1 MATTVGAG
9 RPVLVVVGMWSY
21 AGYVIVQVLGT
32 ATITAADRPAI
43 RLERKAREVLCVLA
57 VRAPAAVALDELA
70 RLLWDDPPPSAVKT
84 IRAHLSRIRA
94 ALSGADI
101 ERVGRDGYR
110 LAIEPSLLDV
120 GVVAAARG
128 RARRLLA
135 DGRPDNAALVLA
147 EARAL
152 WRGDPELPD
161 TVAAAALAQGWRQE
175 RRLLVLEHL
184 ACLVAGTE
192 PALAL
197 AELEQ
202 LTAADPLDEPLWVQ
216 YIRALHRVGRQA
228 EALQAAAT
236 ARAALVEVGLDP
248 GSALREAQAAVLA
261 TAPVGSAADRPPST
275 RLPGARLP
283 GWVDGGRSAATTTSP
298 ISVHYATGDNGST
311 AYTRFFEGGP
321 TLVVLNPAM
330 ITIDGLLDEP
340 HARSALACLGEC
352 ASVVCLD
359 RHGIGLSDPLDER
372 RSPLDQWVADVRQ
385 VLDALAVDQAD
396 LFANFDTG
404 LIALEFAARYPD
416 RVRSLVLAQCYA
428 TYIRS
433 ADYPF
438 GRDETTTES
447 MIRDSVTP
455 SVPAEAIDTV
465 AQAAPSVAPDDG
477 FRRWWNRIG
486 QRAASP
492 TVATT
497 IRTVATR
504 TDLRHRLST
513 VKAPTLVLHRRSC
526 VNVDIGHARYLA
538 EHLPN
543 ARLQTIPGTDA
554 LWFTDTNELVTQTRE
569 FLAE

>member
-1 MATTVGAG
+1 
-9 RPVLVVVGMWSY
+9 MWSY
-21 AGYVIVQVLGT
+21 PGYVIVQVLGT
-32 ATITAADRPAI
+32 ASITVADRPAI
-43 RLERKAREVLCVLA
+43 RLERKAREALSILA
-57 VRAPAAVALDELA
+57 VRAPAAVGMDELA

-120 GVVAAARG
+120 GVVAAART

-175 RRLLVLEHL
+175 RRLLVHEHL
-184 ACLVAGTE
+184 ACVVAGTE
-192 PALAL
+192 PALAI

-202 LTAADPLDEPLWVQ
+202 LTAADPLDEPMWVQ
-216 YIRALHRVGRQA
+216 YIRALHRAGRQA
-228 EALQAAAT
+228 EALQAAAS

-248 GSALREAQAAVLA
+248 GSALRDAQAAVLA
-261 TAPVGSAADRPPST
+261 EGPVGSGAARPPST
-275 RLPGARLP
+275 R
-283 GWVDGGRSAATTTSP
+283 SP
-298 ISVHYATGDNGST
+298 APPITVAVQYATGDNGTT
-311 AYTRFFEGGP
+311 AYTRLSDRGAD
-321 TLVVLNPAM
+321 LVVLNPAM

-340 HARSALACLGEC
+340 HARAALDRLGEQ
-352 ASVVCLD
+352 ATVICLD

-372 RSPLDQWVADVRQ
+372 RTPLDQWVADVRQ
-385 VLDALAVDQAD
+385 VLDANAVDRAD

-416 RVRSLVLAQCYA
+416 RVRSLVLAQCFA

-433 ADYPF
+433 PDYPY

-455 SVPAEAIDTV
+455 AAPGEAIDTV
-465 AQAAPSVAPDDG
+465 AQAAPSVATDDG
-477 FRRWWNRIG
+477 FRHWWNRIG
-486 QRAASP
+486 RRAASP

-497 IRTVATR
+497 IRTIATR
-504 TDLRHRLST
+504 TDLRHRLGAVT
-513 VKAPTLVLHRRSC
+513 APTLVLHRRSC

-538 EHLPN
+538 EHLPD
-543 ARLQTIPGTDA
+543 ARLQTTPGTDA
-554 LWFTDTNELVTQTRE
+554 LWFTDTSDLVTHTLDFIRSR
-569 FLAE
+569 

>member
-1 MATTVGAG
+1 
-9 RPVLVVVGMWSY
+9 MWSY
-21 AGYVIVQVLGT
+21 PGYVIVQVLGT
-32 ATITAADRPAI
+32 ASITAADRPAI
-43 RLERKAREVLCVLA
+43 RLERKAREVLSILA
-57 VRAPAAVALDELA
+57 VRAPAAVAIDELA

-94 ALSGADI
+94 ALSGADV

-120 GVVAAARG
+120 GVVAAARA
-128 RARRLLA
+128 RARRLLV

-175 RRLLVLEHL
+175 RRLLVQEHL

-192 PALAL
+192 PALAI

-216 YIRALHRVGRQA
+216 YVRALHRAGRQA
-228 EALQAAAT
+228 EALQAASA

-248 GSALREAQAAVLA
+248 GGALREAQAAVLA
-261 TAPVGSAADRPPST
+261 ATDGRPT
-275 RLPGARLP
+275 RPESPGGRIDHRMGA
-283 GWVDGGRSAATTTSP
+283 GGAYGGRSAGPPASPARSAARSAATSP
-298 ISVHYATGDNGST
+298 AAVAVHYATGDNGAT
-311 AYTRFFEGGP
+311 AYTRLSDGGRD
-321 TLVVLNPAM
+321 LVVLNPAM

-340 HARSALACLGEC
+340 HARAALGRLGEY
-352 ASVVCLD
+352 AGVICLD

-372 RSPLDQWVADVRQ
+372 RTPLDQWVADIRQ
-385 VLDALAVDQAD
+385 VLDTLAIDRTD

-404 LIALEFAARYPD
+404 LIALEFAARYPG
-416 RVRSLVLAQCYA
+416 RVRSLVLTQCFA
-428 TYIRS
+428 TYNRS
-433 ADYPF
+433 PDYPY

-455 SVPAEAIDTV
+455 AAPGEAIDTV
-465 AQAAPSVAPDDG
+465 AQAAPSVATDAG
-477 FRRWWNRIG
+477 FRAWWNRIG
-486 QRAASP
+486 RRAASP

-497 IRTVATR
+497 IRTIATR
-504 TDLRHRLST
+504 TDLRHRLSGVT
-513 VKAPTLVLHRRSC
+513 APTLVLHRRSC

-538 EHLPN
+538 AHLPN
-543 ARLQTIPGTDA
+543 ARLQTTPGTDA
-554 LWFTDTNELVTQTRE
+554 LWFTDTSELVTHTLD
-569 FLAE
+569 FLAGR